1 MKKYAV
7 LHEPGDIVTL
17 AGTGFVVL
25 DVERRGSLP
34 DSLFLLALESVGAS
48 EFGSSNNYAES
59 DLKKAVDKW
68 LEDMGKRGLDNAKLI
83 PREIDLTTLDGSG
96 CYGKLSVKAAPLT
109 LDEARK
115 YADIIPNAE
124 RWCWLATG
132 WSGPSKSDGDLAL
145 CVYSHGGWD
154 SLSYCSDSNGIR
166 PALKAPSILFEDSEA
181 GLDLSK
187 IPTDDLLQEIH
198 RRLAEARQAA
208 ETSLGFK
215 IPDVV
220 ATSVLWYARRK
231 CELAE
236 QPESYLPLL
245 YETELTDYYMRL
257 AINLKGEKQREQRMR
272 EARNSAVPGTD
283 I

>member
-17 AGTGFVVL
+17 AGTRFVVL

-59 DLKKAVDKW
+59 DLKKDVD
-68 LEDMGKRGLDNAKLI
+68 KRGLDNAKLI

-109 LDEARK
+109 LDEARE

-145 CVYSHGGWD
+145 CINSDGGWFG
-154 SLSYCSDSNGIR
+154 SYCSGSFGIR
-166 PALKAPSILFEDSEA
+166 PALKAPSVLFEDSEA

-187 IPTDDLLQEIH
+187 IPTDNLLQEIH
-198 RRLAEARQAA
+198 RRPAEKA
-208 ETSLGFK
+208 
-215 IPDVV
+215 
-220 ATSVLWYARRK
+220 
-231 CELAE
+231 
-236 QPESYLPLL
+236 
-245 YETELTDYYMRL
+245 
-257 AINLKGEKQREQRMR
+257 
-272 EARNSAVPGTD
+272 
-283 I
+283 

>member
-17 AGTGFVVL
+17 AGTRFVVL

-83 PREIDLTTLDGSG
+83 PREIDLTTLVGSG

-115 YADIIPNAE
+115 CVDP
-124 RWCWLATG
+124 L
-132 WSGPSKSDGDLAL
+132 GDWGYNYCSLSCGIRLAL
-145 CVYSHGGWD
+145 KV
-154 SLSYCSDSNGIR
+154 
-166 PALKAPSILFEDSEA
+166 PSILFDDSEA

-198 RRLAEARQAA
+198 RRLAEKA
-208 ETSLGFK
+208 
-215 IPDVV
+215 
-220 ATSVLWYARRK
+220 
-231 CELAE
+231 
-236 QPESYLPLL
+236 
-245 YETELTDYYMRL
+245 
-257 AINLKGEKQREQRMR
+257 
-272 EARNSAVPGTD
+272 
-283 I
+283 

>member
-17 AGTGFVVL
+17 SGTRFVTL

-59 DLKKAVDKW
+59 DLKKAVDEW
-68 LEDMGKRGLDNAKLI
+68 LEDMDKNDAKLI
-83 PREIDLTTLDGSG
+83 PRELNLTTLDGSG

-109 LDEARK
+109 LDEARE

-145 CVYSHGGWD
+145 YVYSSGDWGSGSCSN
-154 SLSYCSDSNGIR
+154 SLGIR

-187 IPTDDLLQEIH
+187 IPTDEPLQEIH
-198 RRLAEARQAA
+198 RRLAEKA
-208 ETSLGFK
+208 
-215 IPDVV
+215 
-220 ATSVLWYARRK
+220 
-231 CELAE
+231 
-236 QPESYLPLL
+236 
-245 YETELTDYYMRL
+245 
-257 AINLKGEKQREQRMR
+257 
-272 EARNSAVPGTD
+272 
-283 I
+283 

>member
-17 AGTGFVVL
+17 AGTRFVVL

-59 DLKKAVDKW
+59 DLMKAVDKW

-109 LDEARK
+109 LDEARE

-124 RWCWLATG
+124 RWCWPPAGGAALRTAATSTTRCTSAPMATG
-132 WSGPSKSDGDLAL
+132 TATT
-145 CVYSHGGWD
+145 
-154 SLSYCSDSNGIR
+154 
-166 PALKAPSILFEDSEA
+166 APTRTAFA
-181 GLDLSK
+181 
-187 IPTDDLLQEIH
+187 
-198 RRLAEARQAA
+198 
-208 ETSLGFK
+208 
-215 IPDVV
+215 
-220 ATSVLWYARRK
+220 
-231 CELAE
+231 
-236 QPESYLPLL
+236 PL
-245 YETELTDYYMRL
+245 
-257 AINLKGEKQREQRMR
+257 
-272 EARNSAVPGTD
+272 
-283 I
+283 

>member
-1 MKKYAV
+1 MTINKIRY
-7 LHEPGDIVTL
+7 EPGDIVTL
-17 AGTGFVVL
+17 AGTRFVVL

-115 YADIIPNAE
+115 YADITPNAE
-124 RWCWLATG
+124 RLCWLATG

-145 CVYSHGGWD
+145 FVNSSGDWRGGV
-154 SLSYCSDSNGIR
+154 CSNSRGIR
-166 PALKAPSILFEDSEA
+166 PALKIPADLLSDPVDKP
-181 GLDLSK
+181 DLSEV
-187 IPTDDLLQEIH
+187 PTDTLLEEI
-198 RRLAEARQAA
+198 RRR
-208 ETSLGFK
+208 TMS
-215 IPDVV
+215 
-220 ATSVLWYARRK
+220 
-231 CELAE
+231 
-236 QPESYLPLL
+236 
-245 YETELTDYYMRL
+245 
-257 AINLKGEKQREQRMR
+257 RE
-272 EARNSAVPGTD
+272 
-283 I
+283 

>member
-17 AGTGFVVL
+17 AGTRFVVL
-25 DVERRGSLP
+25 DVKRRGSLP

-109 LDEARK
+109 LDEARE

-132 WSGPSKSDGDLAL
+132 WSGPSKSAAGWWLRSPY
-145 CVYSHGGWD
+145 CYSYSGGARYVNSNGGWGG
-154 SLSYCSDSNGIR
+154 SSCSNSFGIR
-166 PALKAPSILFEDSEA
+166 PALKIPSDLLLDSA
-181 GLDLSK
+181 DKPDLSEV
-187 IPTDDLLQEIH
+187 PTDTLLEEI
-198 RRLAEARQAA
+198 RRR
-208 ETSLGFK
+208 
-215 IPDVV
+215 VV
-220 ATSVLWYARRK
+220 DKA
-231 CELAE
+231 
-236 QPESYLPLL
+236 
-245 YETELTDYYMRL
+245 
-257 AINLKGEKQREQRMR
+257 
-272 EARNSAVPGTD
+272 
-283 I
+283 

>member
-17 AGTGFVVL
+17 AGTRFVVL

-68 LEDMGKRGLDNAKLI
+68 LEDIGKRGLDNAKLI

-109 LDEARK
+109 LDEARE

-124 RWCWLATG
+124 RWCWWLRSPRCSYDSIG
-132 WSGPSKSDGDLAL
+132 AL
-145 CVYSHGGWD
+145 CVGSNGDWGGSD
-154 SLSYCSDSNGIR
+154 CSSSGGIR
-166 PALKAPSILFEDSEA
+166 PALKVPSILFEDSEA

-198 RRLAEARQAA
+198 RRLAEKA
-208 ETSLGFK
+208 
-215 IPDVV
+215 
-220 ATSVLWYARRK
+220 
-231 CELAE
+231 
-236 QPESYLPLL
+236 
-245 YETELTDYYMRL
+245 
-257 AINLKGEKQREQRMR
+257 
-272 EARNSAVPGTD
+272 
-283 I
+283 

>member
-17 AGTGFVVL
+17 AGTRFVVL

-109 LDEARK
+109 LDEARE

-145 CVYSHGGWD
+145 CVS
-154 SLSYCSDSNGIR
+154 SNGDG
-166 PALKAPSILFEDSEA
+166 ASAAAPTRSASA
-181 GLDLSK
+181 
-187 IPTDDLLQEIH
+187 
-198 RRLAEARQAA
+198 
-208 ETSLGFK
+208 
-215 IPDVV
+215 
-220 ATSVLWYARRK
+220 
-231 CELAE
+231 
-236 QPESYLPLL
+236 PL
-245 YETELTDYYMRL
+245 
-257 AINLKGEKQREQRMR
+257 
-272 EARNSAVPGTD
+272 
-283 I
+283 

>member
-17 AGTGFVVL
+17 AGTRFVVL

-34 DSLFLLALESVGAS
+34 DSLFLLALEPVGTS

-68 LEDMGKRGLDNAKLI
+68 LEDMDKRGLDNAKLI

-109 LDEARK
+109 LDEARE

-132 WSGPSKSDGDLAL
+132 WSGPSKSDGDLAP
-145 CVYSHGGWD
+145 V
-154 SLSYCSDSNGIR
+154 
-166 PALKAPSILFEDSEA
+166 
-181 GLDLSK
+181 
-187 IPTDDLLQEIH
+187 
-198 RRLAEARQAA
+198 RRLQWRLGRQHLLLLVRHPPRF
-208 ETSLGFK
+208 EG
-215 IPDVV
+215 
-220 ATSVLWYARRK
+220 
-231 CELAE
+231 
-236 QPESYLPLL
+236 PLYPL
-245 YETELTDYYMRL
+245 
-257 AINLKGEKQREQRMR
+257 
-272 EARNSAVPGTD
+272 
-283 I
+283 

>member
-17 AGTGFVVL
+17 AGTRFVVL

-34 DSLFLLALESVGAS
+34 DSLFLLALESVGTS

-68 LEDMGKRGLDNAKLI
+68 LEDMDKRGLDNAKLI

-145 CVYSHGGWD
+145 YVSSDGDWFND
-154 SLSYCSDSNGIR
+154 YCSDSYGIR
-166 PALKAPSILFEDSEA
+166 PALKVPSILFEDSEA

-198 RRLAEARQAA
+198 RRLAEKA
-208 ETSLGFK
+208 
-215 IPDVV
+215 
-220 ATSVLWYARRK
+220 
-231 CELAE
+231 
-236 QPESYLPLL
+236 
-245 YETELTDYYMRL
+245 
-257 AINLKGEKQREQRMR
+257 
-272 EARNSAVPGTD
+272 
-283 I
+283 